1 MAHCLCTVSIPA
13 RYYIQITNKPQ
24 TLATHVKIPAPKAPR
39 LSAANPA
46 AKSTAKEQ
54 VQRREALAKLKEIEG
69 RAMKASKAAR
79 AMSERL
85 A

>member
-1 MAHCLCTVSIPA
+1 MSRL
-13 RYYIQITNKPQ
+13 R
-24 TLATHVKIPAPKAPR
+24 PR
-39 LSAANPA
+39 RQRASVAANPA
-46 AKSTAKEQ
+46 TKSTAKEQ

>member
-1 MAHCLCTVSIPA
+1 M
-13 RYYIQITNKPQ
+13 NKPQ
-24 TLATHVKIPAPKAPR
+24 TLATHVKVAAPKATR

-46 AKSTAKEQ
+46 TKSTAKEQ